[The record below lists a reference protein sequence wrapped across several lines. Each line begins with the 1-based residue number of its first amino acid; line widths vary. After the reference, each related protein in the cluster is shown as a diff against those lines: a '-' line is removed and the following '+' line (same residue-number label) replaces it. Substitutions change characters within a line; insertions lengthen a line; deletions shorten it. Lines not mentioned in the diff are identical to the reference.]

1 MPEEEESNSP
11 KLIIPESEENKS
23 QSRLL
28 VPQSDQETE
37 SSSPKP
43 QLVTPIDQ
51 AEEPQTEEPQIEE
64 PQIEEPQTDSVK
76 VVEMSPPTTEEGIIG
91 QLPQPQEDDWMK
103 DAYEQV
109 TDADRAA
116 EVINESGNEI
126 SSAEPNVEQSV
137 EPIYQPPAEPVYQPP
152 VELPAASSQMQPQLV
167 PTPQLYAQQQVNPYQ
182 NVQYYQQAYS
192 VPPSA
197 GAYPY
202 QQSMPT
208 NVPPNQQVPVG
219 QPRGTPGIAWGS
231 LGLIVGAAL
240 GLLIFKFL
248 PIDWAAKFRP
258 DLVEKGK
265 KLVIMKGSIPVQN
278 QSVAPIAPVVPV
290 PQQEEPPSEPDTVP
304 DSDPESE

>member
-1 MPEEEESNSP
+1 MPEEEESNRP

-37 SSSPKP
+37 FSSPKP

-51 AEEPQTEEPQIEE
+51 TEEPQIEEPQIEEPQIEE

-182 NVQYYQQAYS
+182 NVQYYHQAYS

-197 GAYPY
+197 GTYPY

-219 QPRGTPGIAWGS
+219 QPRGTPGIVWGVI
-231 LGLIVGAAL
+231 GLIVGAAYDHI
-240 GLLIFKFL
+240 G
-248 PIDWAAKFRP
+248 
-258 DLVEKGK
+258 
-265 KLVIMKGSIPVQN
+265 
-278 QSVAPIAPVVPV
+278 
-290 PQQEEPPSEPDTVP
+290 
-304 DSDPESE
+304 